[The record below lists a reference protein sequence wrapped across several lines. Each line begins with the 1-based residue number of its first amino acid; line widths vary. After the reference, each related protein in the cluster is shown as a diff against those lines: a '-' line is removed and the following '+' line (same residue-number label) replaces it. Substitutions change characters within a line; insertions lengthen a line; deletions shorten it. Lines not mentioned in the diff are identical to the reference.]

1 MFSEYIVTQFSFD
14 ANKNLFLTFRDTIDR
29 HRLDCSS
36 SLIWPLSGHF
46 CGQIN
51 GQLNLLLKIA
61 CSIAWRCLCF
71 QIYPQSGTN
80 TDKAVIDTAAG
91 MIDGAIA
98 ADIGSAALKAAGR
111 PEPPPAGKAPIYLV
125 VGICISSLC
134 DCIIC
139 SGALTRAGG

>member
-29 HRLDCSS
+29 HRLDYSS

-51 GQLNLLLKIA
+51 GQLNLLFKIA

-71 QIYPQSGTN
+71 QIYPQSGAN
-80 TDKAVIDTAAG
+80 TVIVVVDIVAV
-91 MIDGAIA
+91 MIDGAIVV
-98 ADIGSAALKAAGR
+98 DIGSVVLIVAGR
-111 PEPPPAGKAPIYLV
+111 PEPPPAGKAHAIESP
-125 VGICISSLC
+125 
-134 DCIIC
+134 D
-139 SGALTRAGG
+139 